1 MASCLRNAAHLP
13 FRATAVLLLVNSCA
27 KGTPETFFVGQTPS
41 SQPQDS
47 NVSGG
52 TCSDVEMR
60 GASKFG
66 TRVGQMIEQGHDFSQ
81 ELAWSRLMAHLRAWD
96 GFAAP
101 GISIR
106 QEKADA
112 TFADAYLRV
121 AEKRS
126 VEATLRLAVGGAV
139 FAVPR
144 HFSFAHETCSPF
156 VRSALKYASRT
167 LRSAG
172 LLQSEVSAAI
182 LSLSLLLEI
191 RLHLGS
197 QESSRFA
204 AYFDMLPAWEDVV
217 ARHMLPDNVPLFGWR
232 YEKDMQMMRAM
243 RDVLSGLPGG
253 PPGSVRAALARP
265 VAEGEVEWA
274 YHIVVSRAFQCNDTM
289 RLMPGWDMLNHREG
303 PDSLQ
308 KTDDCHELRAA
319 ETIPAGTE
327 VFTSYTKMPCV
338 SWISSHGFVPENADQ
353 CIEVGAHLVYDPGMP
368 AQFPVL
374 GRRYGCEQCKL
385 CADGQPTPR
394 FLACWRLQILA
405 TIYQGHKQMPVDL
418 SAADLASP
426 FADASLELSS
436 LLALQKFAEDNANKL
451 RQGLHGVRYHNMMVP
466 SGYEHLEQPVQEC
479 ARQQL
484 SVFET
489 AEKYCQQKINE
500 VSR

>member
-289 RLMPGWDMLNHREG
+289 RLMPGWDMLNHRTG
-303 PDSLQ
+303 RQSV
-308 KTDDCHELRAA
+308 ELRSACYDIQAPVDLAA
-319 ETIPAGTE
+319 GDEIF
-327 VFTSYTKMPCV
+327 VLYRNMPCA
-338 SWISSHGFVPENADQ
+338 SWIATHGFVPE
-353 CIEVGAHLVYDPGMP
+353 DPEPCVDSSANLALAPTMP
-368 AQFPVL
+368 KGFRLAAERHSCRMF
-374 GRRYGCEQCKL
+374 KL
-385 CADGQPTPR
+385 CEIVTPE
-394 FLACWRLQILA
+394 FLACWRLQMLA
-405 TIYQGHKQMPVDL
+405 HFVVQNPRVALPLDPGSSDLRKPVPD
-418 SAADLASP
+418 AEFERATVQALAHWV
-426 FADASLELSS
+426 AGVGENASLAASQKT
-436 LLALQKFAEDNANKL
+436 AL
-451 RQGLHGVRYHNMMVP
+451 VP
-466 SGYEHLEQPVQEC
+466 KHPHLESHVRNCAQQQAHIFGSARRFCERTLFEPVQ
-479 ARQQL
+479 
-484 SVFET
+484 T
-489 AEKYCQQKINE
+489 
-500 VSR
+500 